1 LSEANGEKG
10 SSVSAVVMLL
20 KMLAQNILGS
30 AQTMPA
36 FTQWLQD
43 EWISCQ
49 ILSRTFLGNKLNNLF
64 LDTAADEDLF

>member
-1 LSEANGEKG
+1 
-10 SSVSAVVMLL
+10 MLL

-49 ILSRTFLGNKLNNLF
+49 ILSRNFLGNKLNNLF